1 MRALKYRQLI
11 DGRFHYWGFGIE
23 GHAFIGPITSN
34 QPNPIHDE
42 FTGLQDKN
50 GVVIYEKDFVYLAGY
65 GIYLCEFPFTE
76 LYEAYPEGD
85 IGLIIGNEHQHPEL
99 LEINDD

>member
-1 MRALKYRQLI
+1 MS
-11 DGRFHYWGFGIE
+11 E
-23 GHAFIGPITSN
+23 NVITLNEMYANDSGTN
-34 QPNPIHDE
+34 TEHVISLQY
-42 FTGLQDKN
+42 TGLSDSADFD
-50 GVVIYEKDFVYLAGY
+50 IYEKDFVYLAGY

-99 LEINDD
+99 LEKDND